1 MAYVAFQMGG
11 GNDGSL
17 TPFVRNV
24 QCVILI
30 LDATERRLSSNGHT
44 NNFRYGMMPG
54 YNEESSKM
62 SQEPGRQPT
71 IFLVEEDDD
80 TRPILKHNLKTY
92 GYRVLLALDEED
104 ALERIVGISHADLLL
119 VNLIGKTPDEVLQ
132 IGRRIREHAR
142 YDGHTPLVVIA
153 EKFGADVEGTDVNV
167 SGNDWVTYL
176 EDPGQLRNLLGR
188 LTSKSDGE

>member
-1 MAYVAFQMGG
+1 
-11 GNDGSL
+11 
-17 TPFVRNV
+17 
-24 QCVILI
+24 
-30 LDATERRLSSNGHT
+30 
-44 NNFRYGMMPG
+44 
-54 YNEESSKM
+54 M
-62 SQEPGRQPT
+62 SREPGDQPT

-104 ALERIVGISHADLLL
+104 ALERIPVVRHADLLL

-132 IGRRIREHAR
+132 IGRRIREHAK

-153 EKFGADVEGTDVNV
+153 EKFGPDVEGTDVNV

-176 EDPGQLRNLLGR
+176 EYPNQLRNLLDR
-188 LTSKSDGE
+188 LTSKPDGE

>member
-1 MAYVAFQMGG
+1 
-11 GNDGSL
+11 
-17 TPFVRNV
+17 
-24 QCVILI
+24 
-30 LDATERRLSSNGHT
+30 
-44 NNFRYGMMPG
+44 
-54 YNEESSKM
+54 M